1 MSAQLT
7 TTGVTFPD
15 STTQTTAA
23 TGSAGANGSIIL
35 NNTLISA
42 PYTIA
47 ANTNGFSVGP
57 ITIANGASVTVT
69 AGQKWVII

>member
-23 TGSAGANGSIIL
+23 TGVAGANGSISI
-35 NNTLISA
+35 NSTLISA

-47 ANTNGFSVGP
+47 ANTNGFSVSP
-57 ITIANGASVTVT
+57 ITIVNGASVT
-69 AGQKWVII
+69 AGQKWVVI